1 MATFPAAARD
11 LVVGVP
17 MLPSRALL
25 GPLVALPYMT
35 RWLVARWQ
43 AFLGSFDPEEISS
56 LSSPGPTV
64 AVAAL
69 LATVFLCVGEVPALQ
84 RLSHATATLP
94 CVALALI
101 GGALS
106 YIAFRKRSRGTLG
119 AVATLLDNGFYAASL
134 SLASLTTSHAFAI
147 GFAVVQAL
155 MVVAFPASVY
165 GFSSLMAAVLC
176 APTLLLLLWHGSNIT
191 VTLVLVASCA
201 MSSVMMVH
209 TKKRRELIAGAKRLE
224 QALGAADQILDVA
237 MQRALTTTL
246 LNLGN
251 FLHELR
257 NVQTAVRMN
266 LEFLERDRLGPDQ
279 SAAVTDA
286 LHAAR
291 SEQSLLEETLEEL
304 RRQAQPREGSV
315 MVVGEV
321 LERTLRGRVSGLMLD
336 YVEEAPR
343 FEVHGEAAHLA
354 TVLRNLLRNARQAGA
369 TRARVELKLES
380 AARSV
385 LITIR
390 DDGPGIAA
398 ERVAKLFQPFVTA
411 GKPMGTGLG
420 LYLCR
425 RYVELMHG
433 EIRVLSG
440 PGEGACFSIRLPGR
454 VALLESNVSSV
465 ARHAAS

>member
-1 MATFPAAARD
+1 MNQ
-11 LVVGVP
+11 
-17 MLPSRALL
+17 
-25 GPLVALPYMT
+25 
-35 RWLVARWQ
+35 WLAARWQ
-43 AFLGSFDPEEISS
+43 AFLGSFDPDEVSS
-56 LSSPGPTV
+56 LSSPGIS
-64 AVAAL
+64 VAAAGL
-69 LATVFLCVGEVPALQ
+69 LSAVYLGIGEIPALR

-94 CVALALI
+94 CVGLAVI
-101 GGALS
+101 GGALT
-106 YIAFRKRSRGTLG
+106 YLAFRKRSRGTWG
-119 AVATLLDNGFYAASL
+119 ALATLLDNGFYAASL
-134 SLASLTTSHAFAI
+134 SLAALTTTQAFAI
-147 GFAVVQAL
+147 GLAVVQAI
-155 MVVAFPASVY
+155 MVVAFPASAY
-165 GFSSLMAAVLC
+165 GFSFLMATVLS
-176 APTLLLLLWHGSNIT
+176 APTLLLLVWHGSNVT

-201 MSSVMMVH
+201 MSSVMMVL
-209 TKKRRELIAGAKRLE
+209 TSKRRELIAGAKRLE
-224 QALGAADQILDVA
+224 RALGATDQILDVA

-266 LEFLERDRLGPDQ
+266 LEFLDRDNLGPDQ
-279 SAAVTDA
+279 NAAVNDA

-321 LERTLRGRVSGLMLD
+321 LERTLRGRPSGLSLEYD
-336 YVEEAPR
+336 EQAPR

-354 TVLRNLLRNARQAGA
+354 TVLRNLLRNSRQAGA

-385 LITIR
+385 LITIK
-390 DDGPGIAA
+390 DDGPGISP
-398 ERVAKLFQPFVTA
+398 EQVAKLFQPFVTA
-411 GKPMGTGLG
+411 SKPMGTGLG

-425 RYVELMHG
+425 RYVELMQG
-433 EIRVLSG
+433 EIRVQSE

-454 VALLESNVSSV
+454 VALLESKVSAV
-465 ARHAAS
+465 VRHAAS